1 MDKGREEKKQD
12 SLSKLAG
19 KVEEKTRR
27 KIKAQQEGDRS
38 VWYGIGMMGLVGWAV
53 AIPTVLF
60 VAIGIWIDNRWPGP
74 VSWTLTL
81 LIIGITL
88 GCLNAWFWVKK
99 ESRGD

>member
-1 MDKGREEKKQD
+1 MDRDREGKKRH
-12 SLSKLAG
+12 SLSKLTSN
-19 KVEEKTRR
+19 VDEKARR
-27 KIKAQQEGDRS
+27 KLKARQEGDRG

-53 AIPTVLF
+53 AIPTILF
-60 VAIGIWIDNRWPGP
+60 VALGIWIDNRWPGP

-81 LIIGITL
+81 LILGITL